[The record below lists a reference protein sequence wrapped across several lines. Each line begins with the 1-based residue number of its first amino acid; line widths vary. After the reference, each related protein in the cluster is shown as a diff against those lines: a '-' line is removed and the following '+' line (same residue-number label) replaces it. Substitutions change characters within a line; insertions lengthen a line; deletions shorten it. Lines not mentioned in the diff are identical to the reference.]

1 MVGITLLLSLK
12 KKQCS
17 SNINTKKVKVLVAK
31 SRLTLC
37 NSMDCSPP
45 GSSVHGISQ
54 ARILEWLPFPSPG
67 DLPDPGIKLT
77 SPALQADTLPLSNQ
91 GSSILETK
99 RKLRVGFIR
108 KILGISQ

>member
-1 MVGITLLLSLK
+1 MGFPRQQYWSG
-12 KKQCS
+12 
-17 SNINTKKVKVLVAK
+17 LV
-31 SRLTLC
+31 
-37 NSMDCSPP
+37 
-45 GSSVHGISQ
+45 
-54 ARILEWLPFPSPG
+54 FPSTR
-67 DLPDPGIKLT
+67 DLHNPGIKLT